1 MSQLTERH
9 INMVN
14 GGGGGSFKEAN
25 GSQTVLFSGYPP
37 FVISGSG
44 GTEHLAGILLTFTW
58 QDFPKHVQV

>member
-1 MSQLTERH
+1 
-9 INMVN
+9 MVN
-14 GGGGGSFKEAN
+14 RGGGGSFKEAN
-25 GSQTVLFSGYPP
+25 SSQTVLFSRYPP